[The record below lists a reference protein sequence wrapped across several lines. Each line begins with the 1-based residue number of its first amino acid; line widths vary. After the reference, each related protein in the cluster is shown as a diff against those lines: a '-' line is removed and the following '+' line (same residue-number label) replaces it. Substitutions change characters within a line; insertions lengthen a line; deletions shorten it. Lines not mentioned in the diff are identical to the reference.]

1 MIIIGIDPGLT
12 GAVAMINTANGIC
25 DVQDLPTIELEGGGL
40 VKRRIQGR
48 SLGLQMRQMVPA
60 GHEPLVFLEQV
71 GAMGGQNNAVQ
82 TQASLAGTFM
92 GIRCVLDILR
102 WKTTLVQPQ
111 RWKAKFGLT
120 RKKVEPGAD
129 AESESAYKGR
139 HLKLARELYPSAP
152 LHLAKHHNR
161 AEALLIAHYGIG
173 EAA

>member
-12 GAVAMINTANGIC
+12 GAVAMINTANGFC

-48 SLGLQMRQMVPA
+48 ILGLQMRQMVPP

-102 WKTTLVQPQ
+102 WPPTLVQPQ
-111 RWKAKFGLT
+111 RWKAKFGLA
-120 RKKVEPGAD
+120 RKKAGPAGKP
-129 AESESAYKGR
+129 ESESAYKGR
-139 HLKLARELYPSAP
+139 HLQLARELYPSAP

-161 AEALLIAHYGIG
+161 AEALLIAHYGAG

>member
-25 DVQDLPTIELEGGGL
+25 DVQDLPTVELEGGGL
-40 VKRRIQGR
+40 VMRRIQGR
-48 SLGLQMRQMVPA
+48 TLGLQIRQMVPP
-60 GHEPLVFLEQV
+60 GCYPLVFLEQV

-102 WKTTLVQPQ
+102 WPPKLVQPQ
-111 RWKAKFGLT
+111 KWKARFGLK
-120 RKKVEPGAD
+120 RQKGEK
-129 AESESAYKGR
+129 ESAYKGR
-139 HLKLARELYPSAP
+139 HLQMARQLYPSAP
-152 LHLAKHHNR
+152 LSLAKHHNR
-161 AEALLIAHYGIG
+161 AEALLIAHYGVG

>member
-12 GAVAMINTANGIC
+12 GAVAVVNTATGAC
-25 DVQDLPTIELEGGGL
+25 DVQDLPTVDLEGGGL

-48 SLGLQMRQMVPA
+48 DFGLQLRQMVPP
-60 GHEPLVFLEQV
+60 GHTPLVFLEQV

-102 WKTTLVQPQ
+102 WPPELVQPQ

-120 RKKVEPGAD
+120 RKKADPGEK

-139 HLKLARELYPSAP
+139 HLKVARELYPSAP
-152 LHLAKHHNR
+152 LHLARHHNR

>member
-48 SLGLQMRQMVPA
+48 SLGLQMRQMVPP
-60 GHEPLVFLEQV
+60 GHEPIVFLEQV

-102 WKTTLVQPQ
+102 WETKLVQPQ

-120 RKKVEPGAD
+120 RKKAEREDD
-129 AESESAYKGR
+129 AEKEAAYKGR
-139 HLKLARELYPSAP
+139 HLKVARELYPSAP